1 MTNLA
6 SYLPRLCRWPALA
19 IGVSLAWALTWWC
32 AGDVTTELGAL
43 WLMRFVAA
51 VVVVAAAFALDD
63 PSFDV
68 THSCVGVRRVLMPA
82 RFGVV
87 CVAVVAGLVPAGV
100 VVGDLLTGDTWRG
113 LLLEVVSL
121 AAVVCGVAL
130 LLQRR
135 WRFFEPAQFVV
146 FVVLLLGVYEQL
158 TVGKWPLLAAP
169 GAAWDDAHVRWLVV
183 CGVGV
188 ALVATQLRDP
198 ASGPWRRV
206 FSTSNA
212 GVASRREHAS
222 P

>member
-1 MTNLA
+1 MTDLG

-19 IGVSLAWALTWWC
+19 TGTGLAWALTWWRT
-32 AGDVTTELGAL
+32 GDVTTELGAL

-68 THSCVGVRRVLMPA
+68 TRACVGVRRVLMPA
-82 RFGVV
+82 RFGVLA
-87 CVAVVAGLVPAGV
+87 VAVVVGVVPAGV
-100 VVGDLLTGDTWRG
+100 AVGDLLTGETWRG

-121 AAVVCGVAL
+121 AAVVYGIAL

-146 FVVLLLGVYEQL
+146 FAVLLFGLYEQL
-158 TVGKWPLLAAP
+158 TVGRWPLLAAP
-169 GAAWDDAHVRWLVV
+169 GAAWDAAHARWLAV
-183 CGVGV
+183 CGVGL

-206 FSTSNA
+206 FSASHA
-212 GVASRREHAS
+212 GVASRREHVS
-222 P
+222 S